1 MLRYTCIGF
10 IDFTLK
16 DKSLTDFTKLFH
28 QKNDIISN
36 YFKNGWNETPKVY
49 PNL

>member
-16 DKSLTDFTKLFH
+16 DKSLTDFTKPFH

-36 YFKNGWNETPKVY
+36 YFKNG
-49 PNL
+49 